1 MNSEDDV
8 FVALYKFEPVGEN
21 QLKIQ
26 KGCQVKVLRYNNSS
40 EWCEV
45 QMLKLSNNEDQYE
58 SLVGC
63 RGWVPS
69 SYLTLATSLHT
80 HLWYHGS
87 MSRTSAEYLLASG
100 ISGSFL
106 LRDSE
111 SKPGE
116 YSVSVRY
123 ETAIYHYHIKQD
135 SDQKYFISSEHK
147 FSTLP
152 ELVHHHSHTAD
163 GLPSV
168 LLYPAT
174 KSVKPR
180 MYSMSP
186 TSADEWELDRSEMRM
201 KDKLGGG
208 QYGDVYEAK
217 WIKYNRVVAVKT
229 LRGAD
234 TSNTLEEFL
243 KETAILKSI
252 KHPNLVQLLGVCTR
266 EPPFYIVTE
275 FMSEGNLLEYLRR
288 KGVGEVNLLTKYHM
302 ARQICSAMEY
312 LESRK
317 YIHRD
322 LAARNCLVEDNHV
335 IKVADF
341 GLSRLVTSDVDDY
354 MAKQGTK
361 FPIKWT
367 APEGLAYN
375 RFSTKSD
382 VWSFGVLL
390 WEVCTHGLSP
400 YAGMELTQIY
410 DKLESGYR
418 MEKPENC
425 PANFY
430 DLMLKCW
437 SWEAEKRPTF
447 KEISFIL
454 DELSANAL
462 NVKVENCVT
471 LQVPTLPEKKYKA
484 THEVNKPKKVA
495 PIPPVRSALTRK
507 SFNENRSN
515 NVVQNFAKKN
525 LDVKSEPNNIE
536 NNKSKLDE
544 RRPSDEIK
552 YGPKTGVPIVKK
564 NSSGKEKG
572 RSIFSK
578 IMKRKPN
585 KSTSYEENC
594 EEQSEIPQENFTR
607 ENVVRRS
614 WRKVTSQWRKKP
626 TSSENKPE
634 ARSTPSTPMLIHA
647 EQDQSA
653 NQDFRFPPKTLP
665 LRPLDSPPSEPRS
678 FPDCDPGTP
687 PPPTF
692 KPPAPP
698 GNSNKFCSGEI
709 RGFP

>member
-1 MNSEDDV
+1 MNSEDDI
-8 FVALYKFEPVGEN
+8 FVALYKFEPNEDN
-21 QLKIQ
+21 QLNMQ
-26 KGCQVKVLRYNNSS
+26 KGCQLKVLRYNNSS

-45 QMLKLSNNEDQYE
+45 LMLKLSNIENDWE
-58 SLVGC
+58 SPVGC
-63 RGWVPS
+63 QGWVPS
-69 SYLTLATSLHT
+69 SYLTPATSLHM

-87 MSRTSAEYLLASG
+87 ISRIAAEYLLASG
-100 ISGSFL
+100 INGSFL

-123 ETAIYHYHIKQD
+123 EATIYHYHIRQD
-135 SDQKYFISSEHK
+135 SDQKYFISSDHK

-152 ELVHHHSHTAD
+152 ELVHHHSHTSD
-163 GLPSV
+163 GLCSV

-174 KSVKPR
+174 KAEKPT

-201 KDKLGGG
+201 MHKLGGG

-217 WIKYNRVVAVKT
+217 WIKYNKIVAVKT
-229 LRGAD
+229 LRSAD

-288 KGVGEVNLLTKYHM
+288 KVVGEVNLLTKYHM

-341 GLSRLVTSDVDDY
+341 GLSRLVTSDLDDY

-400 YAGMELTQIY
+400 YAGVELTQIY

-425 PANFY
+425 PSNFY

-437 SWEAEKRPTF
+437 SWEAEKRPSF
-447 KEISFIL
+447 KETSFIL

-462 NVKVENCVT
+462 HVKVENCVT

-484 THEVNKPKKVA
+484 THEVNKPKKIA

-515 NVVQNFAKKN
+515 NIVENFAKKN
-525 LDVKSEPNNIE
+525 AVVVSNSIE
-536 NNKSKLDE
+536 SDKNKFDE
-544 RRPSDEIK
+544 RRPSDETK
-552 YGPKTGVPIVKK
+552 YEPKSGKPLSKK
-564 NSSGKEKG
+564 SSSGKEK
-572 RSIFSK
+572 RSIFAK
-578 IMKRKPN
+578 LMKKKPRK
-585 KSTSYEENC
+585 SSSCEENF
-594 EEQSEIPQENFTR
+594 EDQSDLPPENFTR

-614 WRKVTSQWRKKP
+614 WRKVTSQWRKKATP
-626 TSSENKPE
+626 HDSKPE
-634 ARSTPSTPMLIHA
+634 VRSTPSTPMLIHA
-647 EQDQSA
+647 EQDRSA
-653 NQDFRFPPKTLP
+653 NQDFLFPPKTIP
-665 LRPLDSPPSEPRS
+665 LQPIESPPREQRD
-678 FPDCDPGTP
+678 FPDPETP

-698 GNSNKFCSGEI
+698 ENCN
-709 RGFP
+709 